1 MAGRIAIMSRLIFSA
16 FLMCAGMGS
25 AAHAE
30 KRVALVIG
38 NSAYRAVP
46 ALPNPTADAR
56 LMSDTLLSLGFFVVG
71 GGAGISSAPE
81 RVGECAASSYC

>member
-1 MAGRIAIMSRLIFSA
+1 MTGRIGIMSRLTVA
-16 FLMCAGMGS
+16 TFLLCAGMVS

-56 LMSDTLLSLGFFVVG
+56 LMSDTLL
-71 GGAGISSAPE
+71 
-81 RVGECAASSYC
+81 

>member
-1 MAGRIAIMSRLIFSA
+1 MTGRIAMVARLIFAA
-16 FLMCAGMGS
+16 FLMCAGTCS

-46 ALPNPTADAR
+46 ALPHPAADAR
-56 LMSDTLLSLGFFVVG
+56 LDVT
-71 GGAGISSAPE
+71 
-81 RVGECAASSYC
+81 RY

>member
-1 MAGRIAIMSRLIFSA
+1 MTGRIAMVSRLIFAA

-38 NSAYRAVP
+38 NSA
-46 ALPNPTADAR
+46 
-56 LMSDTLLSLGFFVVG
+56 
-71 GGAGISSAPE
+71 
-81 RVGECAASSYC
+81 